1 MCCFCMKKYE
11 ILEHTADIRVKIFAN
26 NQEDLFKNS
35 AICLFELL
43 TDKKAKAKKTRYVE
57 LSAARLED
65 LFIFWLNELISIF
78 YSYKFLPVHYEV
90 SIDGLSGTKKLV
102 AKISGVDFNPYGNKS
117 VKLEIKA
124 ATYHNLKI
132 GKDKKGLTAE
142 VVFDV

>member
-1 MCCFCMKKYE
+1 MKKYE

-26 NQEDLFKNS
+26 NQKDLFKNS

-57 LSAARLED
+57 LSATRIED

-78 YSYKFLPVHYEV
+78 YSYRFLPVKYAISV
-90 SIDGLSGTKKLV
+90 DNLSGTKKLA